1 MENKVMIGYREP
13 KSIIDAKAVGSKVI
27 VKSYFEV
34 SPLMVEDDKALQNM
48 SPIKIEVVAYGR
60 NTYDIEIG
68 DKVQINPTN
77 VSRINFKWNDILY
90 RGKEHVIC
98 EEYYLC
104 EMIDILIVDTYNE
117 NNIRKILEN

>member
-13 KSIIDAKAVGSKVI
+13 KSIIDAKAIGSKVI

-34 SPLMVEDDKALQNM
+34 SPLMVEDDKALKNM

-77 VSRINFKWNDILY
+77 VSRII
-90 RGKEHVIC
+90 IC

>member
-13 KSIIDAKAVGSKVI
+13 KSIIYAKAVGSKVI

-77 VSRINFKWNDILY
+77 VSRINFKWNDKSIMNYLENSKLNKILY
-90 RGKEHVIC
+90 RGKEHVI
-98 EEYYLC
+98 
-104 EMIDILIVDTYNE
+104 
-117 NNIRKILEN
+117 RKILEN

>member
-1 MENKVMIGYREP
+1 MRDIILYYYDHSDEMEFLNDIQEKIARKNKTTETKVR
-13 KSIIDAKAVGSKVI
+13 DALN
-27 VKSYFEV
+27 SYIR
-34 SPLMVEDDKALQNM
+34 K
-48 SPIKIEVVAYGR
+48 IKTSSFSSYSTEL
-60 NTYDIEIG
+60 N
-68 DKVQINPTN
+68 K
-77 VSRINFKWNDILY
+77 ILY